1 MSKSLTFQGLNNS
14 PNSIEAEIAVLGG
27 LILDN
32 EAWEQI
38 ADILQVNDFYNQ
50 EHRKIY
56 SCIVNLVN
64 DNIPFDIVTINEKVN
79 ISDDKS
85 FSTYL
90 SEIINQTPSAA
101 NIKAYA
107 SIVREQSILRQLI
120 NVSNSLIEKSRDGGI
135 DSKALLDE
143 AEQKIF
149 NISEESLKANNGFQN
164 INDLVKESLEQI
176 EERAENGE
184 SVTGVATG
192 FSEFDNKTTG
202 LQGGDLIIVAGRP
215 SMGKTSFAMNLAEYA
230 SLKNDA
236 VTAIFSMEMSGT
248 QLSTRLIS
256 SMGRINQQKIR
267 TGKLTDDDWPRL
279 TNAVALLSKANIFI
293 DDTPALTPTD
303 IRARSRRLKREKGL
317 DLIVIDYM
325 QLMQLSSNSE
335 NRATEL
341 SEISRSLK
349 ALARELDVPVV
360 ALSQLN
366 RSLENR
372 TDKRPIMS
380 DLRESGA
387 IEQDADLIAFIYR
400 DEVYNEDST
409 DKGKAEIIIAKQ
421 RNGPIF
427 KTTLTFLGECTR
439 FENYTPEIYSAPE
452 GFKWMDPS

>member
-1 MSKSLTFQGLNNS
+1 MSKSLTFQSLNKT
-14 PNSIEAEIAVLGG
+14 PNSIEAEIAVIGG

-50 EHRKIY
+50 EHRKIF

-64 DNIPFDIVTINEKVN
+64 DNVPFDVVTINEKAN
-79 ISDDKS
+79 ADNDKS

-107 SIVREQSILRQLI
+107 NIVREQSILRQLI
-120 NVSNSLIEKSRDGGI
+120 SVSNNLIEKSRDGGI

-176 EERAENGE
+176 EERAEKGE

-215 SMGKTSFAMNLAEYA
+215 SMGKTSFAMNLSEYA

-267 TGKLTDDDWPRL
+267 TGKLTDEDWPRL

-303 IRARSRRLKREKGL
+303 IRARARRLKREKGL

-325 QLMQLSSNSE
+325 QLMQLTNNSE

-400 DEVYNEDST
+400 DEVYNEDSA

-452 GFKWMDPS
+452 GFK

>member
-1 MSKSLTFQGLNNS
+1 MSKSLTFQSLNKT
-14 PNSIEAEIAVLGG
+14 PNSIEAEIAVIGG

-50 EHRKIY
+50 EHRKIF

-64 DNIPFDIVTINEKVN
+64 DNVPFDVVTINEKAN
-79 ISDDKS
+79 TDNDRS

-107 SIVREQSILRQLI
+107 NIVREQSILRQLI
-120 NVSNSLIEKSRDGGI
+120 SVSNNLIEKSRDGGI

-176 EERAENGE
+176 EERAEKGE

-215 SMGKTSFAMNLAEYA
+215 SMGKTSFAMNLSEYA

-267 TGKLTDDDWPRL
+267 TGKLTDEDWPRL

-303 IRARSRRLKREKGL
+303 IRARARRLKREKGL

-325 QLMQLSSNSE
+325 QLMQLSNNSE

-400 DEVYNEDST
+400 DEVYNEDSA

-452 GFKWMDPS
+452 GFK

>member
-1 MSKSLTFQGLNNS
+1 MSKSLTFQSLNKT
-14 PNSIEAEIAVLGG
+14 PNSIEAEIAVIGG

-50 EHRKIY
+50 EHRKIF

-64 DNIPFDIVTINEKVN
+64 DNVPFDVVTINEKAN
-79 ISDDKS
+79 TDNDKS

-107 SIVREQSILRQLI
+107 NIVREQSILRQLI
-120 NVSNSLIEKSRDGGI
+120 SVSNNLIEKSRDGGI

-176 EERAENGE
+176 EERAEKGE

-215 SMGKTSFAMNLAEYA
+215 SMGKTSFAMNLSEYA

-236 VTAIFSMEMSGT
+236 VTALFSMEMSGT

-267 TGKLTDDDWPRL
+267 TGKLTDEDWPRL

-303 IRARSRRLKREKGL
+303 IRARARRLKREKGL

-325 QLMQLSSNSE
+325 QLMQLTNNSE

-400 DEVYNEDST
+400 DEVYNEDSA

-452 GFKWMDPS
+452 GFK